1 MIKQIIFEELLTM
14 LRKPRFLFAALV
26 LVGLLT
32 AQPAVAQ
39 FGNLFGSSPKVDAVS
54 LEELKVKLETQ
65 KQKEA
70 EAVKNGVE
78 KPQADF
84 VLVDVRSEEEVNVSI
99 IPGAITKP
107 EYEKDRK
114 QYDGRTVIAYC
125 TIGGRSAKYASELA
139 KTGIRVKNFKGSI
152 LEWVGAE
159 LPLVTLDGK
168 ETNKVH
174 IYSDRYKIPS
184 KYEAITK

>member
-1 MIKQIIFEELLTM
+1 M
-14 LRKPRFLFAALV
+14 LSKPRFLFAALI
-26 LVGLLT
+26 LVGLIT
-32 AQPAVAQ
+32 AHPAGAQ

-54 LEELKVKLETQ
+54 LEELKVKLQTQ
-65 KQKEA
+65 QQKET
-70 EAVKNGVE
+70 EAVKNGIE

-84 VLVDVRSEEEVNVSI
+84 VLVDVRTDEEVNVSV
-99 IPGAITKP
+99 IPGAITKA

-139 KTGIRVKNFKGSI
+139 KSGVPVKNFKGSI

-168 ETNKVH
+168 ETNRVH
-174 IYSDRYKIPS
+174 IYSDRYKIPA

>member
-1 MIKQIIFEELLTM
+1 M
-14 LRKPRFLFAALV
+14 LRKPRFLFAALMFA
-26 LVGLLT
+26 GLLT
-32 AQPAVAQ
+32 AEPASAQ

-54 LEELKVKLETQ
+54 LEELKVKLQTQ
-65 KQKEA
+65 QQKEA
-70 EAVKNGVE
+70 EAGKNGIK

-84 VLVDVRSEEEVNVSI
+84 VLVDVRTDEEVNVSV
-99 IPGAITKP
+99 IPGAITKA

-139 KTGIRVKNFKGSI
+139 KSGVPVKNFKGSI

-168 ETNKVH
+168 ETNRVH
-174 IYSDRYKIPS
+174 IYSDRYKIPA